1 MGRQYPRFV
10 GPQRFLQE
18 RSWRDLPHL
27 LGVRSRRRG
36 SAGNLRRPRR
46 NAERSQRDRSLSF
59 SRRLGAA
66 TQHVRQRRRGR
77 SQRPLP
83 RVVLRLPGACRASDL
98 TAQAMTTMA
107 KSSRE
112 AATAASNEKL
122 LDAAVHVIR
131 SKGYSAA
138 RVEDICAE
146 AGLTKGAFFHHF
158 ASKEACAVAA
168 AAHFAANADALFDDA
183 PYTLLPDP
191 RDRVL
196 GYIDFRKAI
205 LQGEL
210 PQFTCLLGTMVQ
222 EAYDTH
228 PAIRAACD
236 RYISE
241 HAQRLEADIAEAK
254 ALYAPE
260 ADWTPE
266 NAALFSQAVLQG
278 GFVLAKAKHGPKVA
292 ADCLDHLKRYFEALL
307 GSRAPRSEGKR
318 VQ

>member
-1 MGRQYPRFV
+1 MPI
-10 GPQRFLQE
+10 
-18 RSWRDLPHL
+18 
-27 LGVRSRRRG
+27 RRIK
-36 SAGNLRRPRR
+36 P
-46 NAERSQRDRSLSF
+46 DR
-59 SRRLGAA
+59 A
-66 TQHVRQRRRGR
+66 
-77 SQRPLP
+77 
-83 RVVLRLPGACRASDL
+83 
-98 TAQAMTTMA
+98 TMA
-107 KSSRE
+107 KSSK
-112 AATAASNEKL
+112 AAAAAASNERL

-168 AAHFAANADALFDDA
+168 AAHFAANAEALFDAA
-183 PYTLLPDP
+183 PYTRLPDP

-196 GYIDFRKAI
+196 AYVDFRKAI

-266 NAALFSQAVLQG
+266 SAALFSQAVLQG

-292 ADCLDHLKRYFEALL
+292 ADCLDHLKRYFEGLL
-307 GSRAPRSEGKR
+307 GRRAPRAEGKR